1 MRRINDWITEQ
12 YIKFSTCIKDE
23 KGQTIVEYALI
34 LVLIA
39 IVVIAMLKGIGGNAN
54 TTLSKVNS
62 ALS

>member
-1 MRRINDWITEQ
+1 MKRLIDWFIAQ
-12 YIKFSTCIKDE
+12 YIRFFSCVRSE

-39 IVVIAMLKGIGGNAN
+39 IIVIAMLKGIGGQACNA
-54 TTLSKVNS
+54 LSKVNS